1 MARGVAVLPGE
12 VTRVVDLKSGRPLTD
27 LAMRNLMDLKV
38 DKKLRI
44 YALEDHATL
53 RTLVLTAQL
62 SVV

>member
-1 MARGVAVLPGE
+1 

-27 LAMRNLMDLKV
+27 LQMRNLMDLKV

-53 RTLVLTAQL
+53 RTLALTAQL